1 MGSWTLALEGPAR
14 ATAGEPLTFRV
25 SARGLGDISSL
36 PAPAPAF
43 PVAWKVFPPSTSET
57 PGTKGGRVGGTRTWE
72 FVAVPSDA
80 GAVTIAPVELRVFD
94 PQAARYGTVKSAPFR
109 VQIVAAPASK
119 ASVEEVRPPPPQP
132 IAAAKFWSRV
142 APASLAVLAVL
153 AALAGLLVVLRRHAR
168 PAAPSPGGERLE
180 EARRELEAA
189 RALCASEQAKAFF
202 ETLAQALNHLAASL
216 GDRDAA
222 SEDPAAIAA
231 RLKRAGV
238 AAPVCETL
246 ARAVEGCR
254 RFAFLHSSDGAI
266 LRRSLALAEEA
277 FGAAS

>member
-1 MGSWTLALEGPAR
+1 MS
-14 ATAGEPLTFRV
+14 EPLTFRV

-80 GAVTIAPVELRVFD
+80 GAVTIAPVELRVCD

-202 ETLAQALNHLAASL
+202 ETLAQALNH
-216 GDRDAA
+216 
-222 SEDPAAIAA
+222 PAAIAA